1 MARAGPFHSLFAI
14 ALGGCAVA
22 ADATI
27 AEHKCT
33 IIRVP
38 VARLRAW
45 TRAVLWSVATC
56 VPGVA
61 VALIFGRLDFRP
73 TGISNSLLDY
83 AIGFAVLPLAL
94 LAIVSAV
101 KTLRLLL
108 LCVWPGPVG
117 VFASEEALILRL
129 GPFGTRR
136 YDAARLDV
144 RYPFEF
150 SADADD
156 GGFEG
161 FLSQDHQLASFLPRI
176 THPESTE
183 RLNVVIMRYVSGSE
197 SDVAGM
203 LRPVLDKWRM
213 GQADQIRAT
222 GMESVGS
229 TSQSIEESQPAGEN
243 PVPHERE

>member
-1 MARAGPFHSLFAI
+1 MAS
-14 ALGGCAVA
+14 
-22 ADATI
+22 DAPI
-27 AEHKCT
+27 VEHECT
-33 IIRVP
+33 VIRVP
-38 VARLRAW
+38 VSRLRAW

-73 TGISNSLLDY
+73 TGISNGLLDY

-94 LAIVSAV
+94 LAMVSAV
-101 KTLRLLL
+101 TTLRWLL

-117 VFASEEALILRL
+117 IYASEEALILRL
-129 GPFGTRR
+129 GSFGTRR

-156 GGFEG
+156 GGFEA
-161 FLSQDHQLASFLPRI
+161 FLSQDEQLASFLPRI

-183 RLNVVIMRYVSGSE
+183 RLNMVILQYISGSE
-197 SDVAGM
+197 SDVAGL
-203 LRPVLDKWRM
+203 LRPVLDGWRA
-213 GQADQIRAT
+213 GQADEAC
-222 GMESVGS
+222 GAGLEPVGS
-229 TSQSIEESQPAGEN
+229 TFPSIEGSRPAGEN
-243 PVPHERE
+243 SVEQKRE